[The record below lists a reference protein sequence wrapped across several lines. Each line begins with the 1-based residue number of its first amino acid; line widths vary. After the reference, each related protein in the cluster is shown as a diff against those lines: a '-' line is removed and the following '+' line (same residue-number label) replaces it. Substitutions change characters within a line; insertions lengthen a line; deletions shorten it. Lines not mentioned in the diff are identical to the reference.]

1 MSSQGIYLRDI
12 KPEGFIVGDDGYP
25 ILTDLV
31 SAKVHKDRNLKNK
44 TYTMIGTPH
53 YMAPEIIT
61 SKGYSFYVSL
71 YCLGINLFEYLCGFV
86 PFGEKS
92 EDPLE
97 IYEDILNSELKFPK
111 TLKDNKAK
119 KLMEQL
125 LNKFEP

>member
-1 MSSQGIYLRDI
+1 
-12 KPEGFIVGDDGYP
+12 
-25 ILTDLV
+25 
-31 SAKVHKDRNLKNK
+31 
-44 TYTMIGTPH
+44 MIGTPH

-125 LNKFEP
+125 LNKFEPESRMGGPTFDSLKNNPWF